1 MDKSRRLVLT
11 SLSVAVVL
19 SGCGGGGDDSPA
31 PAPAPTP
38 PTPAPPTAQSCGA
51 TAILGNH
58 GHSLTIPT
66 ADLDSTTDKT
76 YGIQGQSSHP
86 HTVTLTPAQLAQI
99 KAGTAVTVSSSED
112 ASHTHAVTVNCA

>member
-1 MDKSRRLVLT
+1 MDKSRRLVLE

-19 SGCGGGGDDSPA
+19 SGCGGGGDDTPA

-38 PTPAPPTAQSCGA
+38 PSPSPPSAQSCGA
-51 TAILGNH
+51 TVIVSNH

-76 YGIQGQSSHP
+76 YDIQGQSTHN

-99 KAGTAVTVSSSED
+99 KAGTAVTLDSSLG
-112 ASHTHAVTVNCA
+112 ASHTHAVTLNCV